1 MGRNKGYEGYRKG
14 EEAVFD
20 IEEELKKLPAQPGV
34 YLMHDKRDEIIYVG
48 KAISLKNRV
57 RQYFQSSRNKTAK
70 IEQMVSRIARF
81 EYIVTDSE
89 LEALVLECNL
99 IKEHR
104 PRYNTMLKDDKAYPY
119 IKVTVAEDFPRV
131 LVARTMKKDKNK
143 YFGPYTSAGAVKD
156 TIDLIHKIYKIRT
169 CSRVLPRDVGKER
182 PCLNYHIKQCGAPC
196 QGYVGRDAY
205 RENIDQVLDFLN
217 GHYDKVLSLLEEK
230 MTAAS
235 REMDFEKAIEYREL
249 LSSVKKV
256 AQKQKITSNSTQ
268 DRDIIALARDE
279 EDAVVQVFFVR
290 EGKLIGREHFHM
302 AAATAEDT
310 GQILSGFIK
319 QFYAGTPFLP
329 KELWVQTE
337 PEDSEIICRW
347 LSARKGQ
354 KVHVI
359 VPKKGEKERL
369 VELAEKNAALV
380 LSQDKEKIKREEL
393 RTIGAMNQVAGWLGM
408 DRVRRVEAF
417 DISNISGYESVGSMV
432 VYEDGK
438 PKRNDYRKF
447 KIRTVTGAN
456 DYASMREVLTRRFSH
471 GLEEKSRLRETG
483 VEEEFG
489 SFTRF
494 PDLLMMDGGKG
505 QVNIALDVMKELGL
519 SIPVCGMVKDDNH
532 RTRGLYYQNVEIPVD
547 RHSEGFR
554 LITRIQD
561 EAHRFAIEYHRSL
574 RGKDQVKSVLD
585 DIPGIGDTRR
595 KALMRHFKSLEAIRD
610 AEVEELLKAPG
621 MNRAA
626 AESVYGFFRK
636 EAGP

>member
-1 MGRNKGYEGYRKG
+1 M
-14 EEAVFD
+14 FD

-34 YLMHDKRDEIIYVG
+34 YIMHDKRDEIIYVG

-81 EYIVTDSE
+81 EYIITDSE

-104 PRYNTMLKDDKAYPY
+104 PKYNTMLKDDKAYPY
-119 IKVTVAEDFPRV
+119 IKVTVTEDFPRV
-131 LVARTMKKDKNK
+131 QFARLMKKDKNK

-169 CSRVLPRDVGKER
+169 CSRSLPKDIGKDR
-182 PCLNYHIKQCGAPC
+182 PCLNYHIKQCDAPC
-196 QGYVGRDAY
+196 QGGISKEAY
-205 RENIDQVLDFLN
+205 GENIAQALEFLN
-217 GHYDKVLSLLEEK
+217 GHYEKVLSMLEEK
-230 MTAAS
+230 MMLAS
-235 REMDFEKAIEYREL
+235 SEMDFEKAIEYREL
-249 LSSVKKV
+249 LTSVKQV
-256 AQKQKITSNSTQ
+256 AQKQKITSSSMQ
-268 DRDIIALARDE
+268 DRDIIALAWDE

-302 AAATAEDT
+302 AVATAENAA
-310 GQILSGFIK
+310 QLLSEFIK

-329 KELWVQTE
+329 RELWVQAE
-337 PEDSEIICRW
+337 PEDSEVICRW

-354 KVHVI
+354 KVRI
-359 VPKKGEKERL
+359 VAPKKGEKERL
-369 VELAEKNAALV
+369 VELAQKNAQLV

-393 RTIGAMNQVAGWLGM
+393 RTLGAMNQIGSWLGM
-408 DRVRRVEAF
+408 ERVRRVEAF

-456 DYASMREVLTRRFSH
+456 DYASMREVLLRRFGH
-471 GLEEKSRLRETG
+471 GLEEKSRLQKDGIDQEM
-483 VEEEFG
+483 G

-505 QVNIALDVMKELGL
+505 QVNIALEVLKELQL
-519 SIPVCGMVKDDNH
+519 EIPVCGMVKDDNH
-532 RTRGLYYQNVEIPVD
+532 RTRGLYYQNVEVPID

-574 RGKDQVKSVLD
+574 RGKSQVRSLLD
-585 DIPGIGDTRR
+585 DIPGIGAARR
-595 KALMRHFKSLEAIRD
+595 RALMRHFKSLEAIKA
-610 AEVEELLKAPG
+610 AEVEELAQAPG
-621 MNRAA
+621 MNRLAA
-626 AESVYGFFRK
+626 KNVYDFFRTEETQK
-636 EAGP
+636 KQAIIQ